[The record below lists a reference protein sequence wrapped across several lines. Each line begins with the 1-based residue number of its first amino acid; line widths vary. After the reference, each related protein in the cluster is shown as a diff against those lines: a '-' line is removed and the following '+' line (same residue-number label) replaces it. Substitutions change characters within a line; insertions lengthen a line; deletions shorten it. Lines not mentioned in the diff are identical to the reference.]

1 MSFNKDIRNFPRTF
15 WIANTMELFE
25 RWAYYGMFTVLSIY
39 LTDPVSKGGL
49 GFTQEQRGIM
59 QGVVTGILYLL
70 PVIGGAIAD
79 RFGFRKVL
87 LAAFVTLISGYFA
100 MGQFHQ
106 YAPVFAAFLI
116 IAVGGAIFKPIIV
129 GTVAKTTNKSNETVG
144 FGIFYM
150 IVNIGGFIGPW
161 AASKMRDI
169 NWQYVF
175 MMCAAVIGINLILLF
190 FYREPQRKAQT
201 GSIGKALK
209 EIVSNTVAI
218 FIDLKFVFFL
228 LIIVGFWTMYMQ
240 LFFTVPIFIAQWVD
254 TTVIYNKL
262 GILQP
267 VFGYV
272 EENKGIIRPEMM
284 INIPALT
291 IILFQLIISSFLKRT
306 RPVSSI
312 IGGIFVTA
320 IGLGQLYFHTSG
332 WLIALSLVIFAFGEM
347 ASSPRIQ
354 EYIST
359 IAPREKVALYMGYSF
374 LPISGGN
381 FLGGLLSGNLYGS
394 LSDKYNLLRG
404 YLAENNIQLPAD
416 ARTTD
421 DALLFNQS
429 MEKLNLSS
437 TDLTQLL
444 YQTYQPGK
452 IWLIFAGIGLATGVL
467 LFIYN
472 RFVLNNNR

>member
-1 MSFNKDIRNFPRTF
+1 
-15 WIANTMELFE
+15 
-25 RWAYYGMFTVLSIY
+25 
-39 LTDPVSKGGL
+39 
-49 GFTQEQRGIM
+49 
-59 QGVVTGILYLL
+59 
-70 PVIGGAIAD
+70 
-79 RFGFRKVL
+79 
-87 LAAFVTLISGYFA
+87 
-100 MGQFHQ
+100 
-106 YAPVFAAFLI
+106 
-116 IAVGGAIFKPIIV
+116 
-129 GTVAKTTNKSNETVG
+129 
-144 FGIFYM
+144 M
-150 IVNIGGFIGPW
+150 IVT
-161 AASKMRDI
+161 
-169 NWQYVF
+169 
-175 MMCAAVIGINLILLF
+175 IL
-190 FYREPQRKAQT
+190 K
-201 GSIGKALK
+201 
-209 EIVSNTVAI
+209 
-218 FIDLKFVFFL
+218 KFVFFL